1 MCVPRSLFDS
11 ILSTTPQPRY
21 FLPAD
26 GDDEDTPNVFL
37 APKPSRPGYPPLL
50 GQIKGSFPLSGSYH
64 FRFKTPIVPG
74 TDREKNAV
82 AVWMDCVDDSAPV
95 PMWQNS
101 IIAKVTR
108 ISLDDDGDELVGN
121 DYSRP
126 GVARAE
132 SNVSATSIHSAQPR
146 AGESFN
152 NTSNHSS
159 DSLLGAFD
167 EPLVPAAPASSA
179 ASSVHSS
186 MENLLDVDHHVP
198 APASGGSLL
207 DMDHL
212 GSPSVA
218 TSSGANTPTSD
229 HHELLNMTA
238 PMPPQPRPVP
248 TVSGGSMLS
257 QSMPPQQQ
265 RQQPMQHHGRPP
277 QPTPMQGQY
286 PMQYP
291 PQGQY
296 SAQGMSQ
303 LPPPQQQQQQRNQ
316 QNGGNK
322 NAFDKFSGGSLDP
335 LGSLNWNMK

>member
-1 MCVPRSLFDS
+1 MPRF
-11 ILSTTPQPRY
+11 LSTSFLTYATPRY

-37 APKPSRPGYPPLL
+37 APKSSRPGYPPLL
-50 GQIKGSFPLSGSYH
+50 GQIKSSFPLSGSYH

-74 TDREKNAV
+74 TDRDKNAV

-108 ISLDDDGDELVGN
+108 ISLDDGDDELAGS
-121 DYSRP
+121 DFSTP
-126 GVARAE
+126 GVARTE
-132 SNVSATSIHSAQPR
+132 SNVSTAQPR
-146 AGESFN
+146 AAESFN
-152 NTSNHSS
+152 NVSNHSS
-159 DSLLGAFD
+159 NSLLGAFD
-167 EPLVPAAPASSA
+167 EPLVPAAPASST
-179 ASSVHSS
+179 ASSAHSS
-186 MENLLDVDHHVP
+186 TENLLDVDHHLP

-238 PMPPQPRPVP
+238 PMPPQPRPMPSVQ
-248 TVSGGSMLS
+248 GGTMLS
-257 QSMPPQQQ
+257 RSMPPQQ
-265 RQQPMQHHGRPP
+265 RQQPMQPHGRPP

-286 PMQYP
+286 PMQFP

-303 LPPPQQQQQQRNQ
+303 MPPPQQQQQQHHQQQRNQ

-335 LGSLNWNMK
+335 LGNLNWNMK